1 MEWLSQII
9 DFFVHLDDHVAQLIS
24 HYGAWTYGILFLV
37 VFCETGLVITPFLPG
52 DSLLFM
58 IGVFSNMGDR
68 GLNPFLAAALI
79 IIAAVLGDNVNY
91 QFGKLFGPRAFRKE
105 NARFFKRANLERTK
119 HFFERYGAKTIILA
133 RFIPVVRTFAPFV
146 AGMGCMTYPRFLG
159 YSVLA
164 AVLWVVICMGAGY
177 FFGGLPVVRENF
189 TIAILAL
196 ILLSVAPA
204 LFEWARHVLKVRRAR
219 RESASRSAVGAE
231 ETSG

>member
-24 HYGAWTYGILFLV
+24 QYGAWTYGILFVV
-37 VFCETGLVITPFLPG
+37 VFCETGLVIAPFLPG

-58 IGVFSNMGDR
+58 VGVFSNIGDQ
-68 GLNPFLAAALI
+68 GLNAVVAGSLI
-79 IIAAVLGDNVNY
+79 VAAAVLGDNVNY
-91 QFGKLFGPRAFRKE
+91 HLGRFFGPRAFRKE
-105 NARFFKRANLERTK
+105 HARFFKRANLERTK
-119 HFFERYGAKTIILA
+119 RFFDRYGAKTIILA
-133 RFIPVVRTFAPFV
+133 RFVPVVRTFAPFV
-146 AGMGCMTYPRFLG
+146 AGMGSMTYPRFLA

-164 AVLWVVICMGAGY
+164 AVLWVVVCMGAGY

-196 ILLSVAPA
+196 ILLSVTPA
-204 LFEWARHVLKVRRAR
+204 LIEWTRHVVKSRRAR
-219 RESASRSAVGAE
+219 RASATRSAVGAE

>member
-9 DFFVHLDDHVAQLIS
+9 DFFVHLDDHVAQMIS
-24 HYGAWTYGILFLV
+24 QYGAWTYGILFVV

-58 IGVFSNMGDR
+58 VGVFSNMGDE
-68 GLNPFLAAALI
+68 GLNPLLGGTLI
-79 IIAAVLGDNVNY
+79 VVAAVLGDNVNY
-91 QFGKLFGPRAFRKE
+91 HLGRLFGPRAFRKE
-105 NARFFKRANLERTK
+105 EARFFKRANLERTK
-119 HFFERYGAKTIILA
+119 RFFDRYGAKTIILA
-133 RFIPVVRTFAPFV
+133 RFVPVVRTFAPFV
-146 AGMGCMTYPRFLG
+146 AGMGSMTYPRFLA

-164 AVLWVVICMGAGY
+164 AVLWVVVCMGAGY

-196 ILLSVAPA
+196 ILLSVTPA
-204 LFEWARHVLKVRRAR
+204 LIEWARHVLKVRRSR
-219 RESASRSAVGAE
+219 RASATRSTVGAE